1 MNSAR
6 HKKLRLKTPKPR
18 NPLVVPAAKRKAGA
32 HGKSTAAQR
41 RAEKK
46 RYRKGIGTP
55 KKTVTNAQRHASD
68 DQQARKNRPNLTT
81 WTVYHFTGGVDGTR
95 TRDPRRDRPVF

>member
-32 HGKSTAAQR
+32 HGKSKAAQR
-41 RAEKK
+41 RAEKMALQK
-46 RYRKGIGTP
+46 RDWD
-55 KKTVTNAQRHASD
+55 AQ
-68 DQQARKNRPNLTT
+68 K
-81 WTVYHFTGGVDGTR
+81 DGE
-95 TRDPRRDRPVF
+95 